1 MALFD
6 WNEKLLGIPAA
17 WRATAGENVK
27 IAVLDSGID
36 LQHPCLAHLDVE
48 GRKFDVTQAGF
59 DPDASTLVGN
69 DSVEDAVP
77 FRQAHGTH
85 CTSIIGAK
93 PVLTDTGINGIASK
107 ADIYIIKIIDAAKES
122 LLDYFIRGMK
132 VAIRE
137 EVDVISISY
146 FPIFRDPVDQAAIDA
161 VFQTVKDKKITVVT
175 CLENTSR
182 LKRLNNLKFPATR
195 EASLVGGVLR
205 KRLLNT
211 LPANAVFN
219 PKIDF
224 VFPELPVTVSTLFR
238 SRKFITKPISCS
250 YATAA
255 LAGMVSLLIAYW
267 KKTETNYQPRTKA
280 DIVTALHPLTLA
292 YDKQAMLTNP
302 LFQFYRFS

>member
-1 MALFD
+1 
-6 WNEKLLGIPAA
+6 
-17 WRATAGENVK
+17 
-27 IAVLDSGID
+27 
-36 LQHPCLAHLDVE
+36 
-48 GRKFDVTQAGF
+48 
-59 DPDASTLVGN
+59 
-69 DSVEDAVP
+69 
-77 FRQAHGTH
+77 
-85 CTSIIGAK
+85 
-93 PVLTDTGINGIASK
+93 
-107 ADIYIIKIIDAAKES
+107 
-122 LLDYFIRGMK
+122 MK

-238 SRKFITKPISCS
+238 SRKFIT
-250 YATAA
+250 
-255 LAGMVSLLIAYW
+255 GMVSLLIAYW